1 MQTEK
6 STKKNI
12 DSSIRKKRIALKI
25 MTLILKQQIHL
36 FSVLCTKEY
45 QAKTI

>member
-12 DSSIRKKRIALKI
+12 DSSIRKKKDCLENNDSDFETTNTLVQCALHQGI
-25 MTLILKQQIHL
+25 PG
-36 FSVLCTKEY
+36 
-45 QAKTI
+45 